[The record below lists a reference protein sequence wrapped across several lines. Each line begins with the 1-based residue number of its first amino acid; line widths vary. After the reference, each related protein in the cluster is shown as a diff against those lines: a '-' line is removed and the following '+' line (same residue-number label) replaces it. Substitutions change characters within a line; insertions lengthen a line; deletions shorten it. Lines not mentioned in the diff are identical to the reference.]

1 MGKLL
6 TFISIIFI
14 IKINSSMAAEAGM
27 PQLNTEF
34 WLAQIFWLI
43 FIFGILYLV
52 IWKLILPRIN
62 DSIENR
68 KKSVINDLGEAQKL
82 KESAEKRLKEYN
94 KIIEDS
100 KNQAKK
106 IIMSGKIKLEN
117 DIDRKRKKFEEEIEE
132 EIINVDQQIKK
143 FQRSSIDNINKI
155 AVEISNEVIKNTLG
169 SQGNMSN
176 ITAVVEEIS
185 KTKLK
190 KYL

>member
-43 FIFGILYLV
+43 FIFGTLYLI

-132 EIINVDQQIKK
+132 EIINVEQQIKK
-143 FQRSSIDNINKI
+143 FQRSSVDNINKI

>member
-1 MGKLL
+1 
-6 TFISIIFI
+6 
-14 IKINSSMAAEAGM
+14 MAAEAGM

>member
-1 MGKLL
+1 MGKFL

-43 FIFGILYLV
+43 FIFGTLYLI

-68 KKSVINDLGEAQKL
+68 KKSVINDLDEAQKL
-82 KESAEKRLKEYN
+82 KESAEKRLKEYS

-106 IIMSGKIKLEN
+106 IIMNGKIKLEN
-117 DIDRKRKKFEEEIEE
+117 DIDKKRKKFEEEIEE
-132 EIINVDQQIKK
+132 EIINVEKQIKK
-143 FQRSSIDNINKI
+143 FQRSSVDNINKI
-155 AVEISNEVIKNTLG
+155 AAEISNEVIKNTLG

>member
-1 MGKLL
+1 
-6 TFISIIFI
+6 
-14 IKINSSMAAEAGM
+14 MAAEAGM

-43 FIFGILYLV
+43 FIFGTLYLV

-68 KKSVINDLGEAQKL
+68 KKSVINDLDEAQKL
-82 KESAEKRLKEYN
+82 KESAEKRLKEYS

-106 IIMSGKIKLEN
+106 IIMNGKIKLEN
-117 DIDRKRKKFEEEIEE
+117 DIDKKRKKFEEEIEE
-132 EIINVDQQIKK
+132 EIINVEKQIKK
-143 FQRSSIDNINKI
+143 FQRSSVDNINKI

>member
-1 MGKLL
+1 MGKFL

-43 FIFGILYLV
+43 FIFGTLYLV

-68 KKSVINDLGEAQKL
+68 KKSVINDLDEAQKL
-82 KESAEKRLKEYN
+82 KESAEKRLKEYS

-117 DIDRKRKKFEEEIEE
+117 DIDKKRKKFKEEIEE
-132 EIINVDQQIKK
+132 ELINVEKQIKK
-143 FQRSSIDNINKI
+143 FQRSSVDSINKI

>member
-1 MGKLL
+1 MRKLFSL
-6 TFISIIFI
+6 VCVVFIS
-14 IKINSSMAAEAGM
+14 KINPAIGAEAGM

-43 FIFGILYLV
+43 FIFGTLYLV

-68 KKSVINDLGEAQKL
+68 RKSVINDLDEAQKL

-117 DIDRKRKKFEEEIEE
+117 DIDKKRKKFKEEIEE
-132 EIINVDQQIKK
+132 ELINVEKQIKK
-143 FQRSSIDNINKI
+143 FQRSSVDSINKI

-185 KTKLK
+185 KTKQGLK
-190 KYL
+190 L

>member
-1 MGKLL
+1 MGKFL

>member
-1 MGKLL
+1 MGKFL
-6 TFISIIFI
+6 TFISIILI

-43 FIFGILYLV
+43 FIFGTLYLV

-117 DIDRKRKKFEEEIEE
+117 DIGKKRKKFEEEIEE
-132 EIINVDQQIKK
+132 EIINVEQQIKK
-143 FQRSSIDNINKI
+143 FQRSSVDNINKI
-155 AVEISNEVIKNTLG
+155 AAEISNEVIKNTLG

>member
-1 MGKLL
+1 MGKFL

-43 FIFGILYLV
+43 FIFGTLYLI

-143 FQRSSIDNINKI
+143 FQRSSIDNIKKI